1 MNLEDYIYSKKA
13 VAEGL
18 TELPKAIELGY
29 GPFVIGA
36 IMQHIASG
44 LDFIHRHKHVH
55 RDLNPQ
61 NSIQS
66 PLGPLMSVLYS
77 SATHAWKIADFGLA
91 CSGTMTPQT
100 TTSGRGKQGYRP
112 PELLKE
118 PKSSFTQGVDLFAL
132 GCVFYELVF
141 GKKAF
146 SSDLE
151 ILQHY
156 ISNSDY
162 SSSTITPAWMTAI
175 LPSNFSLSKILNKM
189 MARDF
194 RARSSVREICP
205 LLVPLITPNSETRM
219 SWEERA
225 LKIMHVNEYLNPEWA
240 IGVEIP
246 TCDGHLERFYFAW
259 ELYANRPVG
268 GLDGFFSRQTAVR
281 KSRLGLSHPLT
292 EWSYLCAS
300 AILQDLANEVR
311 REHLQAILDM
321 ITKMKAMIAL
331 EEYSIETLS
340 AALVC
345 TNFYSSPQEKMD
357 SLAELLKLSEEKL
370 GRKHPT
376 TLSCMWWL
384 GATLLELG
392 EYNAAEWLISVALG
406 EMKNT
411 RDQDHPEVLQATRY
425 LLWVRNL
432 LKHRLDGNIHG
443 YMGLIERETKLYGRY
458 DRRTLVSLR
467 NLGQT
472 YYNLNDQSNAIRIF
486 REIHEPWKRLRGP
499 NGYGVIEIERVL
511 STLSQSQ
518 TVGYS

>member
-13 VAEGL
+13 VVEGL
-18 TELPKAIELGY
+18 TELPKAIEMGY

-61 NSIQS
+61 NSIQL
-66 PLGPLMSVLYS
+66 PLILLISVLYS
-77 SATHAWKIADFGLA
+77 STTHTWKIADFGLA
-91 CSGTMTPQT
+91 CSATMTPQT

-112 PELLKE
+112 PELFKE

-162 SSSTITPAWMTAI
+162 SSSTITPAWMTVI
-175 LPSNFSLSKILNKM
+175 LPSDFPLSKILNKM
-189 MARDF
+189 LARDF
-194 RARSSVREICP
+194 RARGSVREICP
-205 LLVPLITPNSETRM
+205 QLAQLIEQYSTFTRM
-219 SWEERA
+219 A
-225 LKIMHVNEYLNPEWA
+225 GKGIVVTLMDVNEYLDPERA
-240 IGVEIP
+240 IGVEILP
-246 TCDGHLERFYFAW
+246 CDGLFERNSLAY
-259 ELYANRPVG
+259 ELHASRPVE
-268 GLDGFFSRQTAVR
+268 GLDGFFRRQTAVR
-281 KSRLGLSHPLT
+281 RARLGLSHPLT
-292 EWSYLCAS
+292 EWSFLCACS
-300 AILQDLANEVR
+300 MLDYPDEDLRDHLRDMFTEKMATLGKNHVETLWVALVLANF
-311 REHLQAILDM
+311 D
-321 ITKMKAMIAL
+321 
-331 EEYSIETLS
+331 
-340 AALVC
+340 
-345 TNFYSSPQEKMD
+345 SSPRTRMD
-357 SLAELLKLSEEKL
+357 SLAQLLKVFEKEV
-370 GRKHPT
+370 GREHPA
-376 TLSCMWWL
+376 TLRCMCWL

-432 LKHRLDGNIHG
+432 LKHRLDGNIHE
-443 YMGLIERETKLYGRY
+443 YMELIERETKLYGRH
-458 DRRTLVSLR
+458 DRRTLLSLR

-486 REIHEPWKRLRGP
+486 REIHEPAKRSWGR
-499 NGYGVIEIERVL
+499 NDSRVIEIERVL

-518 TVGYS
+518 TAGHS